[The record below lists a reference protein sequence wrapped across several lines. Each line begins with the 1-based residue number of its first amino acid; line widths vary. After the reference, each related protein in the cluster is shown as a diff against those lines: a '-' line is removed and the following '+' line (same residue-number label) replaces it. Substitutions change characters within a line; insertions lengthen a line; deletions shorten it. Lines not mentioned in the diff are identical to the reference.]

1 MGSLVEGIEGCAGE
15 HGFLCA
21 EHEGARVVAGRFPVD
36 DDLPAV
42 DAGFGDGHPFSVD
55 IDEHPSGQLRGSNRV
70 RWVVEA
76 VDVAGRVVGFLDY
89 RRWGRAELF
98 GVVGQV
104 GSQDALPLEAGRSSR
119 WTVAN
124 GVYPAAATSRH

>member
-55 IDEHPSGQLRGSNRV
+55 IDEHPSGQLCGSNRV

-104 GSQDALPLEAGRSSR
+104 GSCLLYTSDAADE
-119 WTVAN
+119 
-124 GVYPAAATSRH
+124 